1 MSAPPI
7 IELRDVSYHI
17 DGQIIVD
24 RVTWQVDR
32 GQHWTILGRN
42 GSGKTTLL
50 RLACGY
56 LWPNA
61 GGTILREGQ
70 ELLDLSD
77 LRRSIGWVTSQL
89 ESRIPLRE
97 NVLDTVVSGKF
108 SAVGLNRLLYE
119 RPTAADYSVARQKLD
134 GVGMSDLADRPFGVL
149 SQGERQKTLLARA
162 QMAAP
167 LLLVL
172 DEPCVGLDPGSRESF
187 LSALETIAQDENS
200 PSLLLVTHHIEEIV
214 PALLNTLV
222 MDAGRIIDRG
232 PTADLLNLESANR
245 LYDGRVQRIVWENG
259 RCWPICG

>member
-1 MSAPPI
+1 
-7 IELRDVSYHI
+7 
-17 DGQIIVD
+17 
-24 RVTWQVDR
+24 
-32 GQHWTILGRN
+32 
-42 GSGKTTLL
+42 
-50 RLACGY
+50 
-56 LWPNA
+56 
-61 GGTILREGQ
+61 LRE
-70 ELLDLSD
+70 SA
-77 LRRSIGWVTSQL
+77 
-89 ESRIPLRE
+89 
-97 NVLDTVVSGKF
+97 LDTVVSGKF